1 MTSTME
7 RLSTGLRI
15 NSAKD
20 DAAGLAISSKM
31 TSQIRGLDQ
40 AVRNANDAISMIQ
53 VAEGAMKEV
62 TNMFQRMREL
72 AVQAISDSNT
82 NDDRSALNNE
92 YKQLSAEVA
101 RIAENTQ
108 WNGTNILDGAR
119 TNSVF
124 QIGANANQT
133 ISVDFGDLST
143 NNSVTA
149 AVGPSSAA
157 AMTADATALGTFGTG
172 VFEMSDGTNGIHI
185 DQSSVNAGD
194 AAGLELV
201 IKQATQVAALYTSG
215 VDLAPTMELSASRKV
230 VFSFGGASAEIDLF
244 SASANDGSGGNAFQS
259 GLLNDAALAM
269 NAALDAA
276 GINFTAG
283 QRMVGGADAGF
294 AFTADDGTDADGY
307 ILTANNPTVTV
318 DGSAFAVVEHTVGSD
333 AYADLGFTVAADTA
347 GTGLLINYKSTNKG
361 AVSLPT
367 ILNNTVA
374 KTAAVVT
381 AGVDT
386 GIASSSLATS
396 AFGVLDTAI
405 ESVNSTRATLGGS
418 MSRLEF
424 ASDNLQNVSQN
435 SSAARSRVLDA
446 DYASETTELA
456 RTQIIQQASTAMLS
470 QANQAQQ
477 SALVATQVGFI
488 LLTLSAIAQQDL

>member
-1 MTSTME
+1 MATINTNMSANIAANSMVRNERTMTSTME

-72 AVQAISDSNT
+72 AVQSISDSNT
-82 NDDRSALNNE
+82 DNDRAALNNE
-92 YKQLSAEVA
+92 FKQLSFEVK

-133 ISVDFGDLST
+133 IAVNFGDLST
-143 NNSVTA
+143 DNVKDADLSVSSMTAGAASPAAGPYFDITVGGTGALAKGDIITVKYDATNYASFELDANAANAMNATA
-149 AVGPSSAA
+149 AQVSASAA
-157 AMTADATALGTFGTG
+157 A
-172 VFEMSDGTNGIHI
+172 
-185 DQSSVNAGD
+185 
-194 AAGLELV
+194 
-201 IKQATQVAALYTSG
+201 
-215 VDLAPTMELSASRKV
+215 
-230 VFSFGGASAEIDLF
+230 
-244 SASANDGSGGNAFQS
+244 ND
-259 GLLNDAALAM
+259 
-269 NAALDAA
+269 
-276 GINFTAG
+276 
-283 QRMVGGADAGF
+283 
-294 AFTADDGTDADGY
+294 DDGTGITVKQIGSTGTPTTAAAGA
-307 ILTANNPTVTV
+307 LTMSVV
-318 DGSAFAVVEHTVGSD
+318 DGVLRVS
-333 AYADLGFTVAADTA
+333 
-347 GTGLLINYKSTNKG
+347 G
-361 AVSLPT
+361 AT
-367 ILNNTVA
+367 Q
-374 KTAAVVT
+374 TAAATFTLSDPSVSRGTHAPVGGT
-381 AGVDT
+381 D
-386 GIASSSLATS
+386 IKSSTLATT
-396 AFGVLDTAI
+396 ALGVLDTAI
-405 ESVNSTRATLGGS
+405 EGVNSTRATLGAS
-418 MSRLEF
+418 MSRLEY
-424 ASDNLQNVSQN
+424 AADNLQNVSQN

-477 SALVATQVGFI
+477 SVLS
-488 LLTLSAIAQQDL
+488 LLK

>member
-1 MTSTME
+1 ME

-72 AVQAISDSNT
+72 AVQSISDSNT
-82 NDDRSALNNE
+82 NADRGALNNE

-124 QIGANANQT
+124 QIGANAAQT
-133 ISVDFGDLST
+133 IAVNFGDLST
-143 NNSVTA
+143 NNIKVAQTDTADLSLEFSGGGLKKGDVVSWKVNDTFYASMTIGADVAANGVINHEETNSAGA
-149 AVGPSSAA
+149 AV
-157 AMTADATALGTFGTG
+157 AD
-172 VFEMSDGTNGIHI
+172 
-185 DQSSVNAGD
+185 SSVATVSAINVAAGTLTLTIGD
-194 AAGLELV
+194 A
-201 IKQATQVAALYTSG
+201 
-215 VDLAPTMELSASRKV
+215 
-230 VFSFGGASAEIDLF
+230 GA
-244 SASANDGSGGNAFQS
+244 
-259 GLLNDAALAM
+259 
-269 NAALDAA
+269 
-276 GINFTAG
+276 
-283 QRMVGGADAGF
+283 
-294 AFTADDGTDADGY
+294 
-307 ILTANNPTVTV
+307 
-318 DGSAFAVVEHTVGSD
+318 
-333 AYADLGFTVAADTA
+333 
-347 GTGLLINYKSTNKG
+347 
-361 AVSLPT
+361 
-367 ILNNTVA
+367 TVA
-374 KTAAVVT
+374 KVSDVQVTRGTHAPVAASDITSRQFATTA
-381 AGVDT
+381 
-386 GIASSSLATS
+386 L
-396 AFGVLDTAI
+396 GVLDTAI
-405 ESVNSTRATLGGS
+405 EGVNSTRATLGAS
-418 MSRLEF
+418 MSRLEY
-424 ASDNLQNVSQN
+424 AADNLQNVSQN

-477 SALVATQVGFI
+477 SVLAL
-488 LLTLSAIAQQDL
+488 LK

>member
-1 MTSTME
+1 MATINTNMSANIAANSMVRNDRTMTSTME

-82 NDDRSALNNE
+82 NADRGALNNE

-133 ISVDFGDLST
+133 IAVNFGDLST
-143 NNSVTA
+143 NNIKSATSNNTTNAVTLDMDGDPQVGDQISYKITDSVT
-149 AVGPSSAA
+149 
-157 AMTADATALGTFGTG
+157 
-172 VFEMSDGTNGIHI
+172 
-185 DQSSVNAGD
+185 
-194 AAGLELV
+194 
-201 IKQATQVAALYTSG
+201 
-215 VDLAPTMELSASRKV
+215 
-230 VFSFGGASAEIDLF
+230 GASHYATIDM
-244 SASANDGSGGNAFQS
+244 S
-259 GLLNDAALAM
+259 
-269 NAALDAA
+269 
-276 GINFTAG
+276 
-283 QRMVGGADAGF
+283 
-294 AFTADDGTDADGY
+294 AFTADVGSATIVETEANGTDAG
-307 ILTANNPTVTV
+307 
-318 DGSAFAVVEHTVGSD
+318 
-333 AYADLGFTVAADTA
+333 ADLGTAAYTHSGNTLVVTKVGANAITVSDVQITRGTHAPVAATDITSSGFAATA
-347 GTGLLINYKSTNKG
+347 L
-361 AVSLPT
+361 
-367 ILNNTVA
+367 
-374 KTAAVVT
+374 
-381 AGVDT
+381 
-386 GIASSSLATS
+386 
-396 AFGVLDTAI
+396 GVLDTAI
-405 ESVNSTRATLGGS
+405 EGVNSTRATLGAS
-418 MSRLEF
+418 MSRLEY
-424 ASDNLQNVSQN
+424 AADNLQNVSQN

-456 RTQIIQQASTAMLS
+456 RTQIIQQASIAMLS

-477 SALVATQVGFI
+477 SVLS
-488 LLTLSAIAQQDL
+488 LLQ

>member
-1 MTSTME
+1 MATINTNMSANIAANSMVRNERTMTSTME

-82 NDDRSALNNE
+82 NADRGALNNE

-124 QIGANANQT
+124 QIGANASQT
-133 ISVDFGDLST
+133 IAVNFGDLST
-143 NNSVTA
+143 NNITSATSNNTTGAVTLDMNGDPQVGDQISYKITDSVT
-149 AVGPSSAA
+149 GTSHY
-157 AMTADATALGTFGTG
+157 ATID
-172 VFEMSDGTNGIHI
+172 MS
-185 DQSSVNAGD
+185 
-194 AAGLELV
+194 
-201 IKQATQVAALYTSG
+201 
-215 VDLAPTMELSASRKV
+215 
-230 VFSFGGASAEIDLF
+230 
-244 SASANDGSGGNAFQS
+244 
-259 GLLNDAALAM
+259 
-269 NAALDAA
+269 
-276 GINFTAG
+276 
-283 QRMVGGADAGF
+283 
-294 AFTADDGTDADGY
+294 AFTADVASATIVEREANGTDAGTDLG
-307 ILTANNPTVTV
+307 TAAYTHSGNTLVVTKVGANAITVTDV
-318 DGSAFAVVEHTVGSD
+318 QITRGTHAPVAATDITSSAFA
-333 AYADLGFTVAADTA
+333 ARAL
-347 GTGLLINYKSTNKG
+347 
-361 AVSLPT
+361 
-367 ILNNTVA
+367 
-374 KTAAVVT
+374 
-381 AGVDT
+381 
-386 GIASSSLATS
+386 
-396 AFGVLDTAI
+396 GVLDKGI
-405 ESVNSTRATLGGS
+405 EDVNSTRATLGAS
-418 MSRLEF
+418 MSRLEY
-424 ASDNLQNVSQN
+424 AADNLQNVSQN

-477 SALVATQVGFI
+477 SVLS
-488 LLTLSAIAQQDL
+488 LLK

>member
-1 MTSTME
+1 MATINTNMSANIAANSMVRNERTMTSTME

-72 AVQAISDSNT
+72 AVQSISDSNT
-82 NDDRSALNNE
+82 TDDRSALNNE

-124 QIGANANQT
+124 QIGANAAQT
-133 ISVDFGDLST
+133 ISVNFGDLST
-143 NNSVTA
+143 NNATVVATQSA
-149 AVGPSSAA
+149 GSAA
-157 AMTADATALGTFGTG
+157 TTTAP
-172 VFEMSDGTNGIHI
+172 S
-185 DQSSVNAGD
+185 
-194 AAGLELV
+194 
-201 IKQATQVAALYTSG
+201 TS
-215 VDLAPTMELSASRKV
+215 LA
-230 VFSFGGASAEIDLF
+230 FSG
-244 SASANDGSGGNAFQS
+244 
-259 GLLNDAALAM
+259 
-269 NAALDAA
+269 
-276 GINFTAG
+276 
-283 QRMVGGADAGF
+283 
-294 AFTADDGTDADGY
+294 
-307 ILTANNPTVTV
+307 
-318 DGSAFAVVEHTVGSD
+318 
-333 AYADLGFTVAADTA
+333 TVAADDVISFKTSDGNFA
-347 GTGLLINYKSTNKG
+347 TVTLSAAQAALLNSTDSQKS
-361 AVSLPT
+361 ASAALADAHADSLDS
-367 ILNNTVA
+367 
-374 KTAAVVT
+374 VVT
-381 AGVDT
+381 TVGTLTSSDATVGTLTLKITDGDLVISGTPGAATTSTASRVTVTDLQITRGTHAPIAASDITTRASATSALGILDT
-386 GIASSSLATS
+386 GIE
-396 AFGVLDTAI
+396 G
-405 ESVNSTRATLGGS
+405 VNSTRATLGAS
-418 MSRLEF
+418 MSRLEY
-424 ASDNLQNVSQN
+424 AADNLQNVSQN

-477 SALVATQVGFI
+477 SVLS
-488 LLTLSAIAQQDL
+488 LLK

>member
-1 MTSTME
+1 MATINTNMSANIAANSMVRNERTMTSTME

-72 AVQAISDSNT
+72 AVQSISDSNT
-82 NDDRSALNNE
+82 NADRGALNNE

-124 QIGANANQT
+124 QIGANADQT
-133 ISVDFGDLST
+133 IAVNFGDLST
-143 NNSVTA
+143 NNVTVATNGSTTMTLSA
-149 AVGPSSAA
+149 AVASTDTLSYKVTDTTTGNSHYATIAGSALQADGAA
-157 AMTADATALGTFGTG
+157 AVVET
-172 VFEMSDGTNGIHI
+172 
-185 DQSSVNAGD
+185 
-194 AAGLELV
+194 
-201 IKQATQVAALYTSG
+201 TSAG
-215 VDLAPTMELSASRKV
+215 VDAGTDEAT
-230 VFSFGGASAEIDLF
+230 
-244 SASANDGSGGNAFQS
+244 
-259 GLLNDAALAM
+259 AALAGLVVTLTPTD
-269 NAALDAA
+269 NALTISDVQVTRGTHAPVVATD
-276 GINFTAG
+276 ITS
-283 QRMVGGADAGF
+283 RGF
-294 AFTADDGTDADGY
+294 ATRA
-307 ILTANNPTVTV
+307 L
-318 DGSAFAVVEHTVGSD
+318 
-333 AYADLGFTVAADTA
+333 
-347 GTGLLINYKSTNKG
+347 
-361 AVSLPT
+361 
-367 ILNNTVA
+367 
-374 KTAAVVT
+374 
-381 AGVDT
+381 
-386 GIASSSLATS
+386 
-396 AFGVLDTAI
+396 GVLDTAI
-405 ESVNSTRATLGGS
+405 EGVNSTRATLGAS
-418 MSRLEF
+418 MSRLEY
-424 ASDNLQNVSQN
+424 AADNLQNVSQN

-477 SALVATQVGFI
+477 SVLS
-488 LLTLSAIAQQDL
+488 LLK